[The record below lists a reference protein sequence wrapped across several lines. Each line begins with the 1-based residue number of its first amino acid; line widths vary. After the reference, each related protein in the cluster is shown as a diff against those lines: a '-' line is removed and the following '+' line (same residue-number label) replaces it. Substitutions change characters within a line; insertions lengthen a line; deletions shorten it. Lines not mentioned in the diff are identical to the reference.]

1 MYYWNIYLYLD
12 QDQLTKITN
21 IFCAEID
28 KPSNPQ
34 RQVVEEEVIQE
45 QNNDGLKKTNE
56 TDSSLNQRISETV
69 EEGERMSSLLK
80 W

>member
-1 MYYWNIYLYLD
+1 M
-12 QDQLTKITN
+12 TKITN

-34 RQVVEEEVIQE
+34 RQVVDEEVIQE
-45 QNNDGLKKTNE
+45 QNNDGLKNTNE
-56 TDSSLNQRISETV
+56 TDSPLNQRISETI
-69 EEGERMSSLLK
+69 EEGERMSSLLE